1 MHFVKL
7 TKNLANMHMWVITML
22 CIWIKRSDGSVEAQQ
37 FGELL
42 KRVRYGKFETSDFN
56 ELKNLSATEK
66 DVETDPA
73 WRSKSTLTDVHFYS
87 EEHPERSN
95 AHSRNAKALN

>member
-1 MHFVKL
+1 MVWH
-7 TKNLANMHMWVITML
+7 
-22 CIWIKRSDGSVEAQQ
+22 
-37 FGELL
+37 
-42 KRVRYGKFETSDFN
+42 GKFETSDLN

-73 WRSKSTLTDVHFYS
+73 WRSKSTLTDFHFYS

-95 AHSRNAKALN
+95 ADSRNAKLLMKV